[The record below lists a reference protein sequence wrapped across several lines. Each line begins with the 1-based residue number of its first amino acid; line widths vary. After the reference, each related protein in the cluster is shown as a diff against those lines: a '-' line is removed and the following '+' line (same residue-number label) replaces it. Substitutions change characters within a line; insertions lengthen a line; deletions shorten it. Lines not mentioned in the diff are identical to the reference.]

1 VQKQH
6 LAGRVLPSGRIGV
19 RWNRLAGDDSHK
31 AMLGDKYYEEQQVV
45 TAELESKTMLV
56 WSGVGSQHA
65 LTLTVLTV
73 SYPLWPM

>member
-1 VQKQH
+1 
-6 LAGRVLPSGRIGV
+6 
-19 RWNRLAGDDSHK
+19 
-31 AMLGDKYYEEQQVV
+31 MLGDKYYEEQQVV